1 MSATEKASVSH
12 SRAAKTASTP
22 IGLAGGGWSRDGREG
37 QRDSGR
43 GNRNPDVK
51 SQAATPKLSDLGISK
66 TQSSAGTN
74 AGQLGHN
81 ALLARLL
88 SVGIKLNPY

>member
-1 MSATEKASVSH
+1 
-12 SRAAKTASTP
+12 
-22 IGLAGGGWSRDGREG
+22 
-37 QRDSGR
+37 
-43 GNRNPDVK
+43 VK

-81 ALLARLL
+81 ALVARLL